1 MYLVIEIYAVTILMT
16 FFCFRER
23 YWTTESSP
31 RVLMVVQLP
40 CYNTILALC
49 RLLLELTRSNVRHK
63 PNVDAE
69 IKMLAYR
76 HGVLLDALMSLLAS
90 LMSVKLSILVAEKP
104 SFTCDLPLTK
114 NIACICEVP
123 L

>member
-1 MYLVIEIYAVTILMT
+1 MHVVYQVAEFERGDGRHSGRHRRSVLYSVYSVIEIYAVTILMT
-16 FFCFRER
+16 FFCFHER

-49 RLLLELTRSNVRHK
+49 RLLLELTRSNVRNK

-69 IKMLAYR
+69 
-76 HGVLLDALMSLLAS
+76 
-90 LMSVKLSILVAEKP
+90 
-104 SFTCDLPLTK
+104 F
-114 NIACICEVP
+114 
-123 L
+123 